1 MMKPENRLSLAAAR
15 ARGSGIESLKPTSNN
30 LLQKCPVAKRVNS
43 SRADDNGPTFIDKI
57 ELAVA

>member
-1 MMKPENRLSLAAAR
+1 VRVEAR
-15 ARGSGIESLKPTSNN
+15 IESLKPTSNN

-43 SRADDNGPTFIDKI
+43 SRADDNGPTVIDKI